1 MAYVVRYDLSKSEQ
15 DYPQLLEYLHLIGA
29 RRLLDSQWMVRSGA
43 TRDAVY
49 QGIRAQ
55 IDSNHALLVCL
66 VGSAVGANL
75 KHPLGEIWVHFPR
88 RGTAVGRLRCLQE
101 FPVRHHVLLMM
112 SLRIPAFSFSLA
124 FLLLMSA
131 TIESKIGEAMF
142 SFFNPS
148 WSFVAW
154 SSVVA
159 AISARFF
166 WVRFSPRQ
174 CQARGGA
181 SIRICA

>member
-75 KHPLGEIWVHFPR
+75 KHPLGEI
-88 RGTAVGRLRCLQE
+88 
-101 FPVRHHVLLMM
+101 
-112 SLRIPAFSFSLA
+112 
-124 FLLLMSA
+124 
-131 TIESKIGEAMF
+131 
-142 SFFNPS
+142 
-148 WSFVAW
+148 
-154 SSVVA
+154 
-159 AISARFF
+159 
-166 WVRFSPRQ
+166 
-174 CQARGGA
+174 
-181 SIRICA
+181 